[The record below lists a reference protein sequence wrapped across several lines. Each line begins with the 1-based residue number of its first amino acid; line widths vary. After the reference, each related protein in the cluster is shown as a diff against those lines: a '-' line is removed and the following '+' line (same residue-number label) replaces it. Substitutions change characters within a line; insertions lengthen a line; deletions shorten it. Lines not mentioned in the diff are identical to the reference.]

1 MEGGTV
7 MAYETKVILIA
18 LADKALRTNAKEVY
32 ELISKMADADG
43 IAMEPYDEAKAKL
56 EK

>member
-1 MEGGTV
+1 MEGGAD

-32 ELISKMADADG
+32 ELIAQMANAEG
-43 IAMEPYDEAKAKL
+43 VVLTPYDEAKAKIK
-56 EK
+56 E